1 MHLLIDQGNTL
12 LKYGLE
18 ENGSLTNIESGQ
30 LFDLRQFIEGK
41 DIAKAYVCSV
51 KNVNNRKVVEELLDE
66 LNIEYEFAETQQE
79 KNGLINSYD
88 DPESMGTDRWLGML
102 GIWHQ
107 HKGEFV
113 LIDCGTAI
121 TLDLV
126 ASTGQHK
133 GGHIVPGLNTMVS
146 SLVDKTD
153 KINVD
158 LSKKPQS
165 TRLANNTED
174 AVKRGCLATITGY
187 LNEQLNTKTHRKAAV
202 FITGGEAEIF
212 AKHLSV
218 KTQLVKFPV
227 LEGLRIHFLG

>member
-18 ENGSLTNIESGQ
+18 EEGALTNIESGQ
-30 LFDLRQFIEGK
+30 PFDLRQFIEGK
-41 DIAKAYVCSV
+41 DITKAYVCSV
-51 KNVNNRKVVEELLDE
+51 KNVNNRKVVEELLE
-66 LNIEYEFAETQQE
+66 EYNIDCEFVETAEE
-79 KNGLINSYD
+79 KNGLKNSYD

-102 GIWHQ
+102 GIWQDHQ
-107 HKGEFV
+107 DEFV

-121 TLDLV
+121 TLDHV
-126 ASTGQHK
+126 DSTGQHK
-133 GGHIVPGLNTMVS
+133 GGHIVPGINTMVS

-165 TRLANNTED
+165 TRFANNTED
-174 AVKRGCLATITGY
+174 AVKRGCLAAITGY
-187 LNEQLNTKTHRKAAV
+187 LNEQLNTKTHRHIAV

-212 AKHLSV
+212 AKHLLIKPKFV
-218 KTQLVKFPV
+218 KYPV
-227 LEGLRIHFLG
+227 LEGLRIHFQN